1 VWGIRNENFERPVGR
16 GGEPECEGA
25 FMTDIEQKRMLRF
38 LQTVECLFSEN
49 MALKAVL
56 RSHRVAE
63 PVWRK
68 ECDDRMNDPELSPL
82 VRAKFQ
88 HLYREI
94 EQARDES
101 KAFAAL
107 LKDLPKPRKAW
118 S

>member
-1 VWGIRNENFERPVGR
+1 
-16 GGEPECEGA
+16 
-25 FMTDIEQKRMLRF
+25 MTDAEQKRMLRF

-56 RSHRVAE
+56 HSHQVPE
-63 PVWRK
+63 PVWHK
-68 ECDDRMNDPELSPL
+68 ECDDLMNDPKLSPL

-101 KAFAAL
+101 EAFAAL
-107 LKDLPKPRKAW
+107 LQDLPTPRKAW
-118 S
+118 WS

>member
-1 VWGIRNENFERPVGR
+1 
-16 GGEPECEGA
+16 
-25 FMTDIEQKRMLRF
+25 MTDAEQKRMLRF

-56 RSHRVAE
+56 RSHRVPE
-63 PVWRK
+63 PVWQK
-68 ECDDRMNDPELSPL
+68 ECDDLMNDPELSPL

-107 LKDLPKPRKAW
+107 LQDLPTPRKAW

>member
-1 VWGIRNENFERPVGR
+1 VW
-16 GGEPECEGA
+16 
-25 FMTDIEQKRMLRF
+25 Q
-38 LQTVECLFSEN
+38 
-49 MALKAVL
+49 
-56 RSHRVAE
+56 
-63 PVWRK
+63 K
-68 ECDDRMNDPELSPL
+68 ECDDLMNDPQLSPL

-107 LKDLPKPRKAW
+107 LQDLPKPREAW

>member
-1 VWGIRNENFERPVGR
+1 MADAER
-16 GGEPECEGA
+16 E
-25 FMTDIEQKRMLRF
+25 RMLRF

-56 RSHRVAE
+56 RSYQVPE
-63 PVWRK
+63 PVWQK
-68 ECDDRMNDPELSPL
+68 ECDDLMNDPQLSPL

-107 LKDLPKPRKAW
+107 LQDLPKPREAC